1 LSWLIASIPLVLGER
16 RQGSSGKNNIHH
28 SKAVKGG
35 SMKVLFHLLI
45 VLLLSWP
52 DWALAE
58 EAPHA
63 GYRGIASIYYTLIWG
78 ILAYGLWDA
87 FGKKAFYVGGPVIAV
102 IIYFLLPST

>member
-1 LSWLIASIPLVLGER
+1 
-16 RQGSSGKNNIHH
+16 
-28 SKAVKGG
+28 
-35 SMKVLFHLLI
+35 MKVLFHLLI

-52 DWALAE
+52 DWVLAE
-58 EAPHA
+58 DAPHA

-102 IIYFLLPST
+102 IIYFLLPSS